1 MLNDILKQ
9 EFEILKLEFIQ
20 KYDELGMR
28 ASGKFANQIRSEV
41 LQEPNKFIA
50 RIYAPDY
57 SNQLEFGRQSGKQP
71 PSKIIEKWIYDKRI
85 STNLKIST
93 LAFLIARKIGKEG
106 WKRKDF
112 GGVELVSKVFTVE
125 RIQKIMNKAGEM
137 ALQNFTSDVLTY
149 LEILKK

>member
-28 ASGKFANQIRSEV
+28 ASGKFANEIRSEV

-57 SNQLEFGRQSGKQP
+57 SYQLEFGRQSGKQP

-112 GGVELVSKVFTVE
+112 GGVELVSKVFTAE
-125 RIQKIMNKAGEM
+125 RIQKIMDKAGER

-149 LEILKK
+149 LQILQK